1 MTVIKKLM
9 FRLIIEI
16 QQNNK
21 KKYMRTKTINSNL
34 IYFEITIYNFEKYT

>member
-34 IYFEITIYNFEKYT
+34 IYSEITIYNFEKYT